1 MNSFLFF
8 GQNESSDLSA
18 DEEDEKLF
26 ENIKKSEV
34 IAEINESI
42 NDLVAKGKKHALKYE
57 DLMKRREQRRNR
69 LIMLD

>member
-1 MNSFLFF
+1 M
-8 GQNESSDLSA
+8 

-26 ENIKKSEV
+26 EHIKKSEV

-57 DLMKRREQRRNR
+57 ELMKRREQRRNR